1 MATPAKSPVPRKKM
15 NDKAGNGAW
24 VGKRMKRK
32 EDPRMIRGISH
43 YTDDLKLAGMVH
55 CAFARSPHAHAEIQ
69 AIRTDAAKAL
79 PGVIA
84 VYTSEDT
91 TSLGPVPC
99 AIQMPDLR
107 VPRHPVLAE
116 GRVRYVGET
125 VAVVDAEDFYTARD
139 AAELVEVDYE
149 PLPVVT
155 HLEKALSKDSPLVH
169 EQFNSNQA
177 FTHQLKNGDVEAAF
191 KKADRIVKQR
201 MMNQRLAP
209 IAMEPRAVVAEYLP
223 GENRLTVW
231 SSPQI
236 PHLLKT
242 QTSLL
247 VGLPE
252 TAVRVIAPEVG
263 GGFGSKL
270 NVYGEEGIVPWLAM
284 KLGRPVKWA
293 ETRREN
299 FLATIHGRDTIN
311 YVELALKKNGTILGL
326 RARILADLGAYHQ
339 LLTPLI
345 PQLTALMHAGCYKIP
360 AIQIDI
366 VGVFTNKMSTDAYR
380 GAGRPEAT
388 FNVERIM
395 ELGAREMGMDPAEF
409 RRNNFPLPKEFP
421 YTTVTGLTYDSAKYQ
436 ESLAKALKLSGYDSL
451 RRRQKEGWKKGK
463 YYGIGVSTYV
473 EICAIGPSA
482 ATPAGGWESGTV
494 RIEPTRKV
502 TVLTGASPHGQG
514 QETTFAQLIADELG
528 IHPEDVNVVHGDTLA
543 VPYGIGTFGSRAT
556 AVGGTAAYLATQ
568 KLKTKMARLAAH
580 LLGAKPADISF
591 GRGRL
596 SGKGSKK
603 SISFGELVMAAY
615 TARNIPAGFEPGL
628 EATHFFEPSNFT
640 FPFGA
645 HIASVEVDGETGEV
659 KIDKYVAVDDCGNV
673 INPMLVD
680 GQIHG
685 GIAQGMGQAMWEEL
699 VYNDDGQLLTGTLMD
714 YALPKAHC
722 LPEFTLG
729 STVTPSPAN
738 PVGVKGVGEAGTI
751 ASTPCMVNAVCDAL
765 SPLGIKHIDMPLK
778 PERVWSAMQQAQAA
792 AKLEPQSAHKPLSS
806 RASRGNSVS
815 RKVARS
821 NT

>member
-1 MATPAKSPVPRKKM
+1 MARNGKANGKGNAKLAAV
-15 NDKAGNGAW
+15 W
-24 VGKRMKRK
+24 VGKKLKRK
-32 EDPRMIRGISH
+32 EDPRLIQGTSH
-43 YTDDLKLAGMVH
+43 YTDDLKLPRMLF
-55 CAFARSPHAHAEIQ
+55 CAFTRSPMAHAEIR
-69 AIRTDAAKAL
+69 AIRTDAARAL
-79 PGVIA
+79 PGVVGVFTA
-84 VYTSEDT
+84 HYLTGLVM
-91 TSLGPVPC
+91 VPC
-99 AIQMPDLR
+99 AIQMPGLIL
-107 VPRHPVLAE
+107 PPHPVLGTE
-116 GRVRYVGET
+116 RVRYVGES
-125 VAVVDAEDFYTARD
+125 VAAVVAENLYTARD
-139 AAELVEVDYE
+139 AAEAIEVDYE
-149 PLPVVT
+149 PLPVVVNM
-155 HLEKALSKDSPLVH
+155 EKALEKDSPVIH
-169 EQFNSNQA
+169 QQFRTNRA
-177 FTHQLKNGDVEAAF
+177 FTHALKNGDIQSAF
-191 KKADRIVKQR
+191 KKADRVVKQR
-201 MMNQRLAP
+201 VINQRLAP
-209 IAMEPRAVVAEYLP
+209 VAMEPRAVLGEYLP

-231 SSPQI
+231 SATQI
-236 PHLLKT
+236 PHLLRT
-242 QTSLL
+242 QISVM

-270 NVYGEEGIVPWLAM
+270 NVYAEEGLVPWLAM
-284 KLGRPVKWA
+284 KLGRPIKWA

-299 FLATIHGRDTIN
+299 ITSTIHGRDTIN
-311 YVELALKKNGTILGL
+311 DLELALKKDGRILGL
-326 RARILADLGAYHQ
+326 RVRILADMGAYHQ

-345 PQLTALMHAGCYKIP
+345 PQLTALMQAGCYKIP
-360 AIQIDI
+360 AIDI
-366 VGVFTNKMSTDAYR
+366 EIQGVFTNKMSTDAYR

-388 FNVERIM
+388 YNIERIM
-395 ELGAREMGMDPAEF
+395 DVAAHELGMDPVEL
-409 RRNNFPLPKEFP
+409 RIKNFPQAKEFP
-421 YTTVTGLTYDSAKYQ
+421 FTTVTGLVYDSAKYQ
-436 ESLAKALKLSGYDSL
+436 ESIKRALRLSGYDSL
-451 RRRQKEGWKKGK
+451 RRRQKSGWKNGK
-463 YYGIGVSTYV
+463 YYGVGVSTYV

-494 RIEPTRKV
+494 RIEPTGKV

-699 VYNDDGQLLTGTLMD
+699 IYNEEGQIVNGTMMD
-714 YALPKAHC
+714 YALPKAHL
-722 LPEFTLG
+722 LPEFTLDR
-729 STVTPSPAN
+729 TVTPTPVN
-738 PVGVKGVGEAGTI
+738 PMGVKGVGEAGTI
-751 ASTPCMVNAVCDAL
+751 ASTPCVVNAVCDAL
-765 SPLGIKHIDMPLK
+765 SVLGVKHIDMPLK
-778 PERVWSAMQQAQAA
+778 PERVWRAMQQAQASA
-792 AKLEPQSAHKPLSS
+792 QLEPQPNDTPSSS
-806 RASRGNSVS
+806 RAKRGISVS
-815 RKVARS
+815 EKAARS
-821 NT
+821 KA

>member
-1 MATPAKSPVPRKKM
+1 MARNGKANGKGNAKLAAV
-15 NDKAGNGAW
+15 W
-24 VGKRMKRK
+24 VGKKLKRK
-32 EDPRMIRGISH
+32 EDPRLIQGTSH
-43 YTDDLKLAGMVH
+43 YTDDLKLPRMLF
-55 CAFARSPHAHAEIQ
+55 CAFTRSPMAHAEIR
-69 AIRTDAAKAL
+69 AIRTDAARAL
-79 PGVIA
+79 PGVVGVFTA
-84 VYTSEDT
+84 HDLTG
-91 TSLGPVPC
+91 LGMVPC
-99 AIQMPDLR
+99 AIQMPGLNL
-107 VPRHPVLAE
+107 PPHPVLATE
-116 GRVRYVGET
+116 RVRYVGEP
-125 VAVVDAEDFYTARD
+125 VAAVVAENLYTARD
-139 AAELVEVDYE
+139 AAEAIEVDYE
-149 PLPVVT
+149 PLPVVVNM
-155 HLEKALSKDSPLVH
+155 EKALEKDSPVIH
-169 EQFNSNQA
+169 QQFRTNRA
-177 FTHQLKNGDVEAAF
+177 FTHALKNCDIQSAF
-191 KKADRIVKQR
+191 KKADRVVKQR
-201 MMNQRLAP
+201 VINQRLAP
-209 IAMEPRAVVAEYLP
+209 VAMEPRAVLGEYLP

-231 SSPQI
+231 SATQI
-236 PHLLKT
+236 PHLLRT
-242 QTSLL
+242 QISVM

-270 NVYGEEGIVPWLAM
+270 NVYAEEGLVPWLAM
-284 KLGRPVKWA
+284 KLGRPIKWA

-299 FLATIHGRDTIN
+299 ITSTIHGRDTIN
-311 YVELALKKNGTILGL
+311 DLELALKKDGRILGL
-326 RARILADLGAYHQ
+326 RVRILADMGAYHQ

-345 PQLTALMHAGCYKIP
+345 PQLTALMQAGCYKIP
-360 AIQIDI
+360 AIDVEIQ
-366 VGVFTNKMSTDAYR
+366 GVFTNKMSTDAYR

-388 FNVERIM
+388 YNIERIM
-395 ELGAREMGMDPAEF
+395 DVAAHELGMDPVEL
-409 RRNNFPLPKEFP
+409 RIKNFPQAKEFP
-421 YTTVTGLTYDSAKYQ
+421 FTTVTGLVYDSAKYQ
-436 ESLAKALKLSGYDSL
+436 ESIKRALRLSGYDSL
-451 RRRQKEGWKKGK
+451 RRRQKSGWKNGK
-463 YYGIGVSTYV
+463 YYGVGVSTYV

-494 RIEPTRKV
+494 RIEPTGKV

-699 VYNDDGQLLTGTLMD
+699 IYNEEGQIVNGTMMD
-714 YALPKAHC
+714 YALPKAHL
-722 LPEFTLG
+722 LPEFTLDR
-729 STVTPSPAN
+729 TVTPTPVN
-738 PVGVKGVGEAGTI
+738 PMGVKGVGEAGTI
-751 ASTPCMVNAVCDAL
+751 ASTPCVVNAVCDAL
-765 SPLGIKHIDMPLK
+765 SGLGVKHIDMPLK
-778 PERVWSAMQQAQAA
+778 PERVWRAMQQAQASA
-792 AKLEPQSAHKPLSS
+792 QLEPQPNDTPSSS
-806 RASRGNSVS
+806 RAKRGISVS
-815 RKVARS
+815 EKAARS
-821 NT
+821 KA